1 MRALPPALFLSC
13 LFASGAATA
22 HVPLRGAPPGL
33 AVTTAQSPLM
43 VSLRDAERH
52 LAEAVATRDVDALR
66 DLIATDYYHVET
78 NGRVR
83 TRSEFM
89 QVLARDEYE
98 FRSYSNVSMEIQLL
112 DSGHTAIVRGRMQA
126 DLQPAG
132 GPREFRGRYVRVW
145 QLQTDGWRNTMMQS
159 TEIRPAR

>member
-1 MRALPPALFLSC
+1 MRLLLSASMLSC
-13 LFASGAATA
+13 AFAAGDATA
-22 HVPLRGAPPGL
+22 HVPPRGVTPGVPATAAQPPVL
-33 AVTTAQSPLM
+33 SA
-43 VSLRDAERH
+43 LRDAERH

-66 DLIATDYYHVET
+66 TLIATDYYHVET

-112 DSGHTAIVRGRMQA
+112 DSGHTAIVRGRLQA
-126 DLQPAG
+126 DLQPIG
-132 GPREFRGRYVRVW
+132 GPREFRGRYVRIW

>member
-1 MRALPPALFLSC
+1 MRALPSALFLSC
-13 LFASGAATA
+13 LLSTGSATA
-22 HVPLRGAPPGL
+22 NVPLRGAPAGF
-33 AVTTAQSPLM
+33 AVTTAQSSLL
-43 VSLRDAERH
+43 VALRDAERL
-52 LAEAVATRDVDALR
+52 LAEAVATGDADALR

-112 DSGHTAIVRGRMQA
+112 NSGHTAIVRGRMQA

-132 GPREFRGRYVRVW
+132 RPREFRGRYVRVW

>member
-1 MRALPPALFLSC
+1 MRLLLSASM
-13 LFASGAATA
+13 LSFAFAAGGATA
-22 HVPLRGAPPGL
+22 HVPLRGAAAGV
-33 AVTTAQSPLM
+33 AATTAQTPLL
-43 VSLRDAERH
+43 SALREAERH

-66 DLIATDYYHVET
+66 TLIATDYYHVET

-112 DSGHTAIVRGRMQA
+112 DSGHTAIVRGRLQA
-126 DLQPAG
+126 DLQPIG
-132 GPREFRGRYVRVW
+132 GPREFRGRYVRIW

>member
-1 MRALPPALFLSC
+1 MRALPSALFLSC
-13 LFASGAATA
+13 LFATGAATA

-33 AVTTAQSPLM
+33 AVTTAQSAP
-43 VSLRDAERH
+43 VVALRNAERH

-66 DLIATDYYHVET
+66 NLIATDYYHVET

-98 FRSYSNVSMEIQLL
+98 FRSYSNLSMEIQLL
-112 DSGHTAIVRGRMQA
+112 DSGRTAIIRGRMQA
-126 DLQPAG
+126 ELQAVG

-145 QLQTDGWRNTMMQS
+145 QLQTEGWRNTMMQS

>member
-1 MRALPPALFLSC
+1 MRALPSALFLSC
-13 LFASGAATA
+13 LFAMGAAMA

-33 AVTTAQSPLM
+33 AVTTAQSPL
-43 VSLRDAERH
+43 VGALRNAERH

-66 DLIATDYYHVET
+66 NLIATDYYHVET

-98 FRSYSNVSMEIQLL
+98 FRSYSNLSMEIQLL
-112 DSGHTAIVRGRMQA
+112 DSGRTAIIRGRMQA
-126 DLQPAG
+126 ELQAVG

-145 QLQTDGWRNTMMQS
+145 QLQTEGWRNTMMQS

>member
-1 MRALPPALFLSC
+1 MRALPFALFLSC
-13 LFASGAATA
+13 ALAAGTTMA
-22 HVPLRGAPPGL
+22 HVPLRGATPGV
-33 AVTTAQSPLM
+33 AVTNAQSPL
-43 VSLRDAERH
+43 VVALRDAERN
-52 LAEAVATRDVDALR
+52 LAEAVATRDVDGLR
-66 DLIATDYYHVET
+66 NLIATDYYHVET

-126 DLQPAG
+126 DLQPVS

>member
-1 MRALPPALFLSC
+1 MRPLPSALFLS
-13 LFASGAATA
+13 LAFAAGAASA
-22 HVPLRGAPPGL
+22 HVPLRGAMPGS
-33 AVTTAQSPLM
+33 AVTNAPSPAL
-43 VSLRDAERH
+43 VALRDAERR
-52 LAEAVATRDVDALR
+52 LAEAVATRDVDTVR

-89 QVLARDEYE
+89 QLLARDDYE
-98 FRSYSNVSMEIQLL
+98 FRSYATVSMEIQWL
-112 DSGHTAIVRGRMQA
+112 DKGRAAVVRGRMQA
-126 DLQPAG
+126 DLQPGG

>member
-1 MRALPPALFLSC
+1 
-13 LFASGAATA
+13 
-22 HVPLRGAPPGL
+22 
-33 AVTTAQSPLM
+33 
-43 VSLRDAERH
+43 
-52 LAEAVATRDVDALR
+52 
-66 DLIATDYYHVET
+66 
-78 NGRVR
+78 
-83 TRSEFM
+83 M